1 MQSLIKDLHT
11 LKNGQKIAIYKNFH
25 KTGDEGYAKGE
36 EFLGI
41 TVPQLR
47 KLAIKYQ
54 DTSFH
59 DIKKLLRSR
68 IHEEKYLAVLILVE
82 KYQKHDESA
91 RVFGNEVSE
100 ASKIV
105 DFRSLDA
112 RGAVGP
118 RHEKEKNSRK
128 KVFDFCIEN
137 ASLFSGWD
145 LVDTVAPSIFGH
157 FLYHMGRDYPAYKK
171 LLANL
176 AKSSNLW
183 ERRIAIISTSYF
195 IRQNQFDETIKIS
208 EILLNDCHD
217 LIHKAVGWMLREVGK
232 KDISS
237 LKGFLNNH
245 YKEMPRT
252 MLRYAIEKFPEKERQ
267 KYLKRA

>member
-68 IHEEKYLAVLILVE
+68 IHEEKYLATLILVE
-82 KYQKHDESA
+82 KYE
-91 RVFGNEVSE
+91 R
-100 ASKIV
+100 
-105 DFRSLDA
+105 
-112 RGAVGP
+112 
-118 RHEKEKNSRK
+118 EKNSRK

>member
-68 IHEEKYLAVLILVE
+68 IHEEKYLATLILVE
-82 KYQKHDESA
+82 KYK
-91 RVFGNEVSE
+91 R
-100 ASKIV
+100 
-105 DFRSLDA
+105 
-112 RGAVGP
+112 
-118 RHEKEKNSRK
+118 EKNSRK

>member
-82 KYQKHDESA
+82 KYK
-91 RVFGNEVSE
+91 R
-100 ASKIV
+100 
-105 DFRSLDA
+105 
-112 RGAVGP
+112 
-118 RHEKEKNSRK
+118 EKNSRK
-128 KVFDFCIEN
+128 KVIDFCIEN

-145 LVDTVAPSIFGH
+145 LVDTVAPSVIGH